1 VTSRPRKPGLATASA
16 WLSLA
21 AVVSISSLLLSRAQ
35 ATESILAS
43 TAEQPNAKTFA
54 ARGEIRDLEP
64 DGRTIVIRHDAI
76 SNYMDAMTMPFHV
89 KDTGE
94 LAGLRVGDAISFR
107 LHVTE
112 TESWID
118 SIKRDASVA
127 NTGDGKNLPA
137 VIPPASVASAT
148 KPRHPLLDYHFTNE
162 LGQAMS
168 LGEFHGQALAITFFF
183 TRCPIPDYCPRLS
196 KNFQEA
202 SQKLLAMPNA
212 PTNWH
217 FLSISFDSEYDQ
229 PSVLKAYAQGY
240 HYDPKHWSF
249 LTGPAD
255 KIGELARQSNL
266 NFERDGG
273 LFNHDFRTLIVDAN
287 GRLQMVFPV
296 GGNLSDAI
304 VDEVI
309 KAATV
314 TNTAA
319 AQDQK

>member
-1 VTSRPRKPGLATASA
+1 VTVRSRRHGLARAGE

-21 AVVSISSLLLSRAQ
+21 AVVSVSSLLLSRAQ
-35 ATESILAS
+35 AAESILAS
-43 TAEQPNAKTFA
+43 TAEQSNVKAFA
-54 ARGEIRDLEP
+54 ARGEIRDLGP
-64 DGRTIVIRHDAI
+64 DGRTIVVRHGAI

-89 KDTGE
+89 KDAGQ
-94 LAGLRVGDAISFR
+94 LAGLRVGDTISFR
-107 LHVTE
+107 LQVTE

-118 SIKRDASVA
+118 SIRRDANVA
-127 NTGDGKNLPA
+127 NAGDGKNPA
-137 VIPPASVASAT
+137 PVASPDSAAAAV
-148 KPRHPLLDYHFTNE
+148 KPQHPLLDYRFTNE

-168 LGEFHGQALAITFFF
+168 LGEFRGQALAITFFF

-202 SQKLLAMPNA
+202 SQKLLARPDA

-229 PSVLKAYAQGY
+229 PSVLKAYAQLY

-249 LTGPAD
+249 LTGPPD
-255 KIGELARQSNL
+255 KIGELARQSNM

-287 GRLQMVFPV
+287 GHLQTVFPV
-296 GGNLSDAI
+296 SGNLSDAI

-314 TNTAA
+314 TGAA
-319 AQDQK
+319 APPDPK

>member
-64 DGRTIVIRHDAI
+64 DGRTIVIRHEAI

-89 KDTGE
+89 KDAGQ
-94 LAGLRVGDAISFR
+94 LSGLRVGDTISFR

-118 SIKRDASVA
+118 SIRRDANVA

-137 VIPPASVASAT
+137 VTPSVSAAVAV
-148 KPRHPLLDYHFTNE
+148 KPRHPLLDYRFTNE

-168 LGEFHGQALAITFFF
+168 LGEFRGQALAITFFF

-202 SQKLLAMPNA
+202 SQKLLTMPNA

-229 PSVLKAYAQGY
+229 PSVLKAYAQVY

-319 AQDQK
+319 AQNQK